1 MAAPHEAARG
11 VSPARGGLQEREAA
25 SEAERPRGQQ
35 KERAV
40 KARGNQIASRAE
52 LPRVQRAVVNVP
64 LEPSVRTSLS
74 SVSSGLEKNEG
85 SLLDVGSEDR
95 LVDHGV
101 KSGLLLDDEDG
112 GGGVEGGGKVG
123 PAHAGCSALYAP
135 TVSTT
140 NTKRT

>member
-40 KARGNQIASRAE
+40 KARGNRIASRAE
-52 LPRVQRAVVNVP
+52 LPRVQRAVVKVP
-64 LEPSVRTSLS
+64 LEPSVRTSSAASELE
-74 SVSSGLEKNEG
+74 GL
-85 SLLDVGSEDR
+85 LLDASSEDR

-112 GGGVEGGGKVG
+112 GGGVEGGGKAG
-123 PAHAGCSALYAP
+123 PTHAGCIALYAP

>member
-1 MAAPHEAARG
+1 M
-11 VSPARGGLQEREAA
+11 
-25 SEAERPRGQQ
+25 
-35 KERAV
+35 
-40 KARGNQIASRAE
+40 
-52 LPRVQRAVVNVP
+52 
-64 LEPSVRTSLS
+64 RTSLS
-74 SVSSGLEKNEG
+74 STSSGLEKNEG
-85 SLLDVGSEDR
+85 PLLDAGSEDR

-123 PAHAGCSALYAP
+123 PAHVGCNTLYAP

>member
-40 KARGNQIASRAE
+40 KARGNRIASRAE
-52 LPRVQRAVVNVP
+52 LPRVQRAVVKVP
-64 LEPSVRTSLS
+64 LEPSLTTSSAASELE
-74 SVSSGLEKNEG
+74 GL
-85 SLLDVGSEDR
+85 LLDASDR
-95 LVDHGV
+95 LLVDHGV

-112 GGGVEGGGKVG
+112 GVAEGGGKAG
-123 PAHAGCSALYAP
+123 PTHAGCIALYAP

>member
-1 MAAPHEAARG
+1 MAAPHEAVRG

-52 LPRVQRAVVNVP
+52 LPRVQRAVVKVP
-64 LEPSVRTSLS
+64 LEPSLTTSSAASELE
-74 SVSSGLEKNEG
+74 GL
-85 SLLDVGSEDR
+85 LLDASDR
-95 LVDHGV
+95 LLVDHGV

-112 GGGVEGGGKVG
+112 GGGVEGGGKAG
-123 PAHAGCSALYAP
+123 PTHAGCMTLYAP